1 MIEIF
6 LKNRKPIKTKSY
18 KFFTFEAGF
27 IAKRVSHFAMRPGLR
42 VAYRDLTE
50 SLQRDI
56 GTFAPIGD
64 AIRIIALLRS
74 CLSLSG
80 ILLVAWKRRRIA
92 DSLVPE

>member
-1 MIEIF
+1 MV
-6 LKNRKPIKTKSY
+6 KKHIKTTSY
-18 KFFTFEAGF
+18 NDFKLEAGF
-27 IAKRVSHFAMRPGLR
+27 IAKRVSHFAMRSGLR

-64 AIRIIALLRS
+64 AIRIIAVLRS

>member
-1 MIEIF
+1 MPMIEIF

-50 SLQRDI
+50 SLQREELDRPVFGSCKGSFRRLI
-56 GTFAPIGD
+56 W
-64 AIRIIALLRS
+64 RILASQRL
-74 CLSLSG
+74 
-80 ILLVAWKRRRIA
+80 
-92 DSLVPE
+92 

>member
-1 MIEIF
+1 M
-6 LKNRKPIKTKSY
+6 
-18 KFFTFEAGF
+18 EAGF
-27 IAKRVSHFAMRPGLR
+27 IAKGVSHFAMRSGLR
-42 VAYRDLTE
+42 VASRDLTE

-64 AIRIIALLRS
+64 AIRIIAVLRS

>member
-1 MIEIF
+1 MPMIEIF

-50 SLQRDI
+50 SLQREELDRPVF
-56 GTFAPIGD
+56 G
-64 AIRIIALLRS
+64 S
-74 CLSLSG
+74 CRGVLEGQFGGYWQVSFT
-80 ILLVAWKRRRIA
+80 
-92 DSLVPE
+92 D

>member
-1 MIEIF
+1 MGYNVFI
-6 LKNRKPIKTKSY
+6 L
-18 KFFTFEAGF
+18 EAGF
-27 IAKRVSHFAMRPGLR
+27 VAKRVPHFAMSSGLR

-64 AIRIIALLRS
+64 AIRIIAVLRS

>member
-1 MIEIF
+1 MF
-6 LKNRKPIKTKSY
+6 SRWRPASLQK
-18 KFFTFEAGF
+18 G
-27 IAKRVSHFAMRPGLR
+27 VSHFAMRSGLR

-64 AIRIIALLRS
+64 AIRIIAVLRS

>member
-1 MIEIF
+1 MGYNVFI
-6 LKNRKPIKTKSY
+6 L
-18 KFFTFEAGF
+18 EAGF
-27 IAKRVSHFAMRPGLR
+27 VAKRVPHFAMRSGLR

-64 AIRIIALLRS
+64 AIRIIAVLRS

-80 ILLVAWKRRRIA
+80 ILLVA
-92 DSLVPE
+92 

>member
-1 MIEIF
+1 MSYNF
-6 LKNRKPIKTKSY
+6 LYWRPVSLQK
-18 KFFTFEAGF
+18 G
-27 IAKRVSHFAMRPGLR
+27 VSHFAMRSGLR

-56 GTFAPIGD
+56 GTFALIGD
-64 AIRIIALLRS
+64 AIRIIAVLRS

-80 ILLVAWKRRRIA
+80 ILLVEWKRRRIA

>member
-56 GTFAPIGD
+56 GTFAPISD
-64 AIRIIALLRS
+64 AIRIIAALRS
-74 CLSLSG
+74 CLSLSST
-80 ILLVAWKRRRIA
+80 LLVTSKRRRIA
-92 DSLVPE
+92 DSLLPG

>member
-1 MIEIF
+1 MGYNVFI
-6 LKNRKPIKTKSY
+6 L
-18 KFFTFEAGF
+18 EAGF
-27 IAKRVSHFAMRPGLR
+27 VAKRVPHFAMRSGLR